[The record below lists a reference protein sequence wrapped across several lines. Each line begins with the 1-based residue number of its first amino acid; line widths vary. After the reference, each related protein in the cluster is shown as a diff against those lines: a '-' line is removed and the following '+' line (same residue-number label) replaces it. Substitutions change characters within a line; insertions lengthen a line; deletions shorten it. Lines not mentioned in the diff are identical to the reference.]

1 MIHEPTGRRPPAD
14 LVESTPTGH
23 TVLTMSSFPPMLSPG
38 SELRRV
44 RSLIAD
50 LDAIVWEADARTT
63 LFTFVSEG
71 AEDILGYSPREWLA
85 EPNFWADHI
94 LPEDRKRVIER
105 FIRAITDGSK
115 LDIEYRFLAKDGSVV
130 WLRDLAHVVKD
141 VEGTPAL
148 IRGLMVEITKQKAT
162 EEERADAQM
171 RFQRVVDR
179 IPAIVYLESIDPDAE
194 GVGETIYVSP
204 QVNALLGFTPEEWQQ
219 DPVTWA
225 RQFHPDD
232 RERVREQYK
241 ASQLNDEP
249 FVCEYR
255 MFAKD
260 GRTVWFRD
268 EAILVRDDAE
278 IPVLWQGIMFD
289 ITGERESAARIRET
303 EDRYLN
309 LVETL
314 PAIVYSEDVTG
325 SGLQIMYINSLVERL
340 LGISQEEWLKDPSV
354 WLAAIHPDDR
364 AEVDRL
370 NRETELT
377 GDPFSVEYRM
387 QARDGRTLWFHD
399 EAVLVRDDSGAPR
412 YWQGV
417 MTDITA
423 RREAEAQL
431 AEAEARYRAL
441 VEQTPTITYID
452 AIDGPARTSYISP
465 QTASILGYSP
475 AEWYADPELWSKIV
489 HPDDAAGDPHVG
501 GGDAP
506 HDSVYRLIAKDSR
519 VVWIHDQAR
528 LISDEHGE
536 PKYWQGVLV
545 DITAQ
550 KRTESLE
557 RDLAT
562 ERESADRLRALD
574 DMKNTFLQA
583 VSHDLRT
590 PLAAILGLAITLER
604 GDAVGL
610 DAEESREL
618 AGRIAQNAR
627 KLEKIVTDLLDLD
640 RLSRGLVEPVLRP
653 TDVGALVRSLTE
665 DSELLRGRAVRIE
678 TASVTVPVDA
688 AKVERIVEN
697 LLGNTA
703 KHTSVEATVWVRVE
717 PTEAGVLICVE
728 DDGPGVPL
736 ELREQI
742 FEPFL
747 QGTSPSSHSP
757 GVGVGLTL
765 VARFAQV
772 HGGKAWVQEREGG
785 GASFRVFLPS
795 DPVVPVEEDLNTHQV
810 VVEDSDASQA

>member
-1 MIHEPTGRRPPAD
+1 MI
-14 LVESTPTGH
+14 
-23 TVLTMSSFPPMLSPG
+23 SPG

-50 LDAIVWEADARTT
+50 LDAVVWEADARTT

-71 AEDILGYSPREWLA
+71 VYDILGYTPREWLA
-85 EPNFWADHI
+85 APNFWADHI
-94 LPEDRKRVIER
+94 VEEDRER
-105 FIRAITDGSK
+105 ILKEFVRAITQGGK
-115 LDIEYRFLAKDGSVV
+115 LDTEYRFHAKDGSVV

-141 VEGTPAL
+141 VHGAPAL
-148 IRGLMVEITKQKAT
+148 IRGLMVEITKQKST
-162 EEERADAQM
+162 EEERTDAEM
-171 RFQRVVDR
+171 RFRRVVDR
-179 IPAIVYLESIDPDAE
+179 IPAIVYLESIGADPD
-194 GVGETIYVSP
+194 GGGGGGETIYVSP
-204 QVNALLGFTPEEWQQ
+204 QVNSILGFTPEEWQQ

-241 ASQLNDEP
+241 ASQRNDEP
-249 FVCEYR
+249 FICEYR

-268 EAILVRDDAE
+268 EAILVRDETD

-289 ITGERESAARIRET
+289 ITGERESEARIRET
-303 EDRYLN
+303 ENRYLN

-314 PAIVYSEDVTG
+314 PAIVYSEDITG
-325 SGLQIMYINSLVERL
+325 SGLQIMYINSRVEQL
-340 LGISQEEWLKDPSV
+340 LGITQEEWLKDPSV
-354 WLAAIHPDDR
+354 WLNAIHPDDR

-370 NRETELT
+370 NRETERS
-377 GDPFSVEYRM
+377 GEPFSTEYRM
-387 QARDGRTLWFHD
+387 YARDGRVLWFHD
-399 EAVLVRDDSGAPR
+399 EAVLVRDDAGDPR

-417 MTDITA
+417 MTDVTA

-452 AIDGPARTSYISP
+452 AIAGGPVATLYISP
-465 QTASILGYSP
+465 QTTTILGYSP
-475 AEWYADPELWSKIV
+475 DEWYTDPGLWSKIV
-489 HPDDAAGDPHVG
+489 HPDDGARQAHGDDEG
-501 GGDAP
+501 GP
-506 HDSVYRLIAKDSR
+506 HDSVYRLIAKNGR
-519 VVWIHDQAR
+519 VVWVHDQAQ
-528 LISDEHGE
+528 LITDEEGQ
-536 PKYWQGVLV
+536 PKYWQGVLI
-545 DITAQ
+545 DITEH
-550 KRTESLE
+550 KRAESLE
-557 RDLAT
+557 RDLAA
-562 ERESADRLRALD
+562 EREAADHLRALD

-590 PLAAILGLAITLER
+590 PLAAILGLAVTLER
-604 GDAVGL
+604 GDDVDL
-610 DAEESREL
+610 DAEESRDL

-627 KLEKIVTDLLDLD
+627 KLEKIVNDLLDLD

-653 TDVGALVRSLTE
+653 TDVGALVRSLAE
-665 DSELLRGRAVRIE
+665 DSDLLRGRTVQIE
-678 TASVTVPVDA
+678 TVTVLIPVDA

-703 KHTSVEATVWVRVE
+703 KHTSPDARVWVRVE
-717 PTEAGVLICVE
+717 PTEGGALICIE
-728 DDGPGVPL
+728 DDGPGVPPD
-736 ELREQI
+736 LREQI

-747 QGTSPSSHSP
+747 QGTSRASHSP

-765 VARFAQV
+765 VARFAQI

-795 DPVVPVEEDLNTHQV
+795 EPVVPVEEDLNEHQV